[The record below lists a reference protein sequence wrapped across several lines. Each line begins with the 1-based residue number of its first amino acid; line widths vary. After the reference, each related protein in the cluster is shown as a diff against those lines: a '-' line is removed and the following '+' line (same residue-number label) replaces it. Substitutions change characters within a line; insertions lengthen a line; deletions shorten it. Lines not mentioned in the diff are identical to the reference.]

1 MRKNVFGRQ
10 FKRDLNERKALFK
23 GLISSLV
30 IHEEIKT
37 TEQKAKA
44 VRGLAEKLVTK
55 SRKEKLQAYA
65 LLQPY
70 LTPQALKKMM
80 NDIGPRFA
88 TRPGGYTR
96 ITKLPNRFSDNAD
109 MVTLAWVEKKVI
121 TPIAADKKTVASAKA
136 AKKENVVVSAGGEM
150 EPMKAEVATK
160 KETAK
165 KPAKKAA
172 GKAKK
177 EGK

>member
-30 IHEEIKT
+30 IHEEIRT
-37 TEQKAKA
+37 TEQKAKS

-55 SRKEKLQAYA
+55 SRKEKLQAHA

-70 LTPQALKKMM
+70 LTPEALKKMLS
-80 NDIGPRFA
+80 DIGPRFA
-88 TRPGGYTR
+88 NRPGGYTR

-109 MVTLAWVEKKVI
+109 MVTLAWVEKKSA
-121 TPIAADKKTVASAKA
+121 PIAADKKVTLSN
-136 AKKENVVVSAGGEM
+136 KEVPMISAGEEM
-150 EPMKAEVATK
+150 EPMHAETKVK
-160 KETAK
+160 KETVK
-165 KPAKKAA
+165 KITKKAVT
-172 GKAKK
+172 KKK
-177 EGK
+177 EEKK